1 MKKRNDA
8 STKRV
13 SQQSIEPQD
22 VPPGRAVELPGRGT
36 TFVRELPGPAGAPTV
51 ILLHGILGTGGTN
64 WLTTMGRLG
73 HRFRVLAVDL
83 RGHGRGIRPLRRF
96 RLADNADDVAAV
108 ASELGISR
116 AIIGGYSMGGPIA
129 QLTWRRH
136 RDLVSG
142 LVLAATSYR
151 FVHGAQARVFL
162 ASWAAWGAQT
172 TRAAEIAGRVPW
184 RVARGF
190 IPTLVPTSGSL
201 GAWGA
206 DEMRRHHPRSVIEAS
221 RDISVYDAENWIGEI
236 NVPTA
241 VVLTT
246 RDKAVEPL
254 WQLRL
259 ARSIRGAQVHPI
271 DDGHVACGT
280 TLFGQVFAE
289 ACIDVANRVALIKP
303 VRLDA
308 ARMQDGD
315 TKTGQ

>member
-1 MKKRNDA
+1 MKRPNDA

-13 SQQSIEPQD
+13 SQPLDEPDD
-22 VPPGRAVELPGRGT
+22 VPPGRFLELPGRGT
-36 TFVRELPGPAGAPTV
+36 TFVREVMGPPGAPTV

-73 HRFRVLAVDL
+73 RRFRVLAIDL
-83 RGHGRGIRPLRRF
+83 RGHGRGVRPRRRC
-96 RLADNADDVAAV
+96 RLVDNADDVAAV
-108 ASELGISR
+108 AAELGISK
-116 AIIGGYSMGGPIA
+116 AILGGYSMGGPIA

-142 LVLAATSYR
+142 LVFAATSYR

-162 ASWAAWGAQT
+162 SSWAAWGAQT

-190 IPTLVPTSGSL
+190 VPTLVPTSGSL

-206 DEMRRHHPRSVIEAS
+206 DEMRHHQL
-221 RDISVYDAENWIGEI
+221 SVYDASDWIRNI
-236 NVPTA
+236 DVPTA
-241 VVLTT
+241 VVLTA
-246 RDKAVEPL
+246 RDNAVEPL

-259 ARSIRGAQVHPI
+259 ARAIPGANVYPI

-280 TLFGQVFAE
+280 TLFGEVFTE
-289 ACIDVANRVALIKP
+289 ACINVAERGHAPPSKP
-303 VRLDA
+303 
-308 ARMQDGD
+308 
-315 TKTGQ
+315 